1 MPLSWTIPSSWA
13 ISVLV
18 ASSTMKSLPIDWTW
32 FWCERKC
39 THDLWCAWWCTNI
52 PRHWNLSLGT
62 LEDRHLSSEWFQ
74 QAIFELQKNKIDIFE
89 SVGTTSNLTMV
100 NIWKSRLKFVN
111 WWSCGM
117 GDGQEESLPTVWHW
131 LHDAT
136 CTRRWFQ
143 TSCNFHPPLQK
154 ISIWQIYLKSVGWL

>member
-62 LEDRHLSSEWFQ
+62 LEDGHLSSEWFQ
-74 QAIFELQKNKIDIFE
+74 QAIFELQKQNRH
-89 SVGTTSNLTMV
+89 
-100 NIWKSRLKFVN
+100 IWKCRDNVESHDGQHLEVTSEIRQLVKLWDG
-111 WWSCGM
+111 WWSRGILAN
-117 GDGQEESLPTVWHW
+117 SLTLTAWCYMYEAVVSNV
-131 LHDAT
+131 L
-136 CTRRWFQ
+136 
-143 TSCNFHPPLQK
+143 
-154 ISIWQIYLKSVGWL
+154 